1 MTSDIDARTAR
12 VYSHPHARN
21 DGARNLVFRFILM
34 LLVAGMLTG
43 AGLAAR
49 AAGTEEGIE
58 AQKIVDRAVVTVERL
73 RLDNNFQ
80 RHMLPKIKRARAVL
94 VVPSLVKAG
103 FIVGAEYGHGAL
115 MVRDPATER
124 FIGPAFF
131 KIMAGSIGFQAGVQD
146 AEVIFIIMTEQGLT
160 AFLDNKFKAG
170 AGVSVA
176 FIRGA
181 AIEAATT
188 SNAGADI
195 YAFALTTGLFGGG
208 ALDGTVIEP
217 RTDWNN
223 HFYGDIQADTRA
235 ILFERRFD
243 SPGADRLRAILDR
256 DD

>member
-1 MTSDIDARTAR
+1 MRFPR
-12 VYSHPHARN
+12 VFLFVLL
-21 DGARNLVFRFILM
+21 LVM
-34 LLVAGMLTG
+34 LLTG
-43 AGLAAR
+43 GGISAR
-49 AAGTEEGIE
+49 AAVPDTEEGLE
-58 AQKIVDRAVVTVERL
+58 AQKIVDHAVVTLERL
-73 RLDNNFQ
+73 RLDDNFQ

-103 FIVGAEYGHGAL
+103 FILGAGYGHGVL
-115 MVRDPATER
+115 MVRDHATER

-131 KIMAGSIGFQAGVQD
+131 KVMAGSIGLQAGVQE
-146 AEVIFIIMTEQGLT
+146 AEVVFIIMTEQGLT

-188 SNAGADI
+188 SNVGADI

-208 ALDGTVIEP
+208 ALDGTIIES

-223 HFYGDIQADTRA
+223 HFYGDIRADTRA

-243 SPGADRLRAILDR
+243 SLGADRLRAILDR